1 MNIENIHS
9 IFKQIQ
15 TLQKEG
21 FEDTEKYRQ
30 LYDQLQQF
38 SGDGNGWNQQQMN
51 IEEQNTMLTEEQSGQ
66 LQNQILTY
74 KMMTRNMML
83 PRDLEKQNLELS
95 QAQWEVERERIFE
108 KSVRKYHDKPEKHEE
123 LKKLISHFNQN
134 KKPAPAQTPDGT
146 QPPNQ
151 FEVDPKAE
159 EYIERNSYFIERR
172 KNDLSRL
179 MGNGYLSDEARLR
192 VTIEAKFLDSL
203 AFYDK
208 LKDSILRNV
217 LRSKPKRT
225 FEKSFLDRKFFTRE
239 RPSKKYEHKMMEK
252 LENSMRNE
260 KDQRK
265 RNRNRDFLRDL
276 HAHQAAFFEFH
287 KRKQKTI
294 KKRSIGFKA
303 YMEMIEKRE
312 REAHDKQTTA
322 RVNAL
327 KQKDFDAY
335 MDLVQKAKNT
345 RIIELLRQTETF
357 MRQLGA
363 KVKVQR
369 GEQPQ
374 DGVDEDV
381 TEGQADENLA
391 FNLKNSTKIYYDLTQ
406 SNKETIKEQPSLL
419 EGGTLKTYQMAGLE
433 WMVSLYN
440 NHLNGILADEMGLGK
455 TIQTI
460 SLFCYLMESK
470 HNFGP
475 FLIVVPLS
483 TLPNWSLE
491 FDKWAPSIKKIVYKG
506 APQARK
512 QLSSQLKNTK
522 WNVCL
527 TTYEYILKD
536 KYTLNKFNWQYIII
550 DEGHR
555 MKNNKSK
562 FAQTLGTEYNSQNRI
577 LLTGTPLQNNLTEL
591 WSLLNFLLPKVFNS
605 ADEFEK
611 WFSLAVTNIASEK
624 EAQLTEEEQLLII
637 NRLHQVLRPFLLRR
651 VKKEVEAEI
660 PNKVE
665 YVIKVELSPWQ
676 KIVYEQIKDRGVL
689 TRDANGKIASKAL
702 MNLMVQLRKICDH
715 PYLFLDPDYYIHN
728 IDDNIFRTSGKF
740 ELLDRMLSKLL
751 VAKHRIL
758 IFCQMTHVM
767 DLLQIYFNYRGYIHL
782 RLDGSTKA
790 DERGDRVAMFNKPG
804 SEYDIF
810 LLSTRAGGLGLNLQT
825 ADTVILFDSD
835 WNPQMDLQAQD
846 RAHRI
851 GAKHEVRVLR
861 FVTNT
866 WIEEEILAKA
876 GSKQDL
882 DEVIIQAGMYNDR
895 STDVERR
902 EKLED
907 LLKKRATDSDSDDE
921 IPDDEQ
927 LNELLAR
934 HEDEFKFYEQLDQ
947 ERYEREKH
955 IYPNFRHPQKGEGK
969 FHNYRLITLDEVP
982 GWVKEEIKVQ
992 EDEKEYGR
1000 GNRAR
1005 KEVNYKHD
1013 MISDEQWI
1021 RAMENEEQGLT
1032 SDFSDRK
1039 KRRTRVQKFQ
1049 SEDESTDQ
1057 QPKRSLRKAVR
1068 NTRKIEEDLSEES
1081 GDDDDGEEQ
1090 IYQDNDDDDDFDA
1103 PEDTENDKKKFKR
1116 MKKLKTDD
1124 ESRDRSERG
1133 DGYTSTEY

>member
-1 MNIENIHS
+1 MLTED
-9 IFKQIQ
+9 Q
-15 TLQKEG
+15 T
-21 FEDTEKYRQ
+21 
-30 LYDQLQQF
+30 DQLQ
-38 SGDGNGWNQQQMN
+38 NH
-51 IEEQNTMLTEEQSGQ
+51 
-66 LQNQILTY
+66 ILTY
-74 KMMTRNMML
+74 KMLTRNMML
-83 PRDLEKQNLELS
+83 PKDLERNNTELS
-95 QAQWEVERERIFE
+95 QPQWEVERERIFE
-108 KSVRKYHDKPEKHEE
+108 KSIRKYYDKPEKHEE
-123 LKKLISHFNQN
+123 LKKLISHYNQN
-134 KKPAPAQTPDGT
+134 KKPAPTQTPDGT
-146 QPPNQ
+146 QPPSQ

-172 KNDLSRL
+172 KHDLSRL
-179 MGNGYLSDEARLR
+179 MMNGYLSDEARLR

-239 RPSKKYEHKMMEK
+239 RPSKKYEQKMMEK
-252 LENSMRNE
+252 LENSMRHE

-265 RNRNRDFLRDL
+265 RARHREFLRDL

-303 YMEMIEKRE
+303 YIEMIEKRE
-312 REAHDKQTTA
+312 KEALDKQTTA

-335 MDLVQKAKNT
+335 MDMVQKAKNT
-345 RIIELLRQTETF
+345 RIIELLKQTEGF

-363 KVKVQR
+363 KVKIQR

-374 DGVDEDV
+374 EGVDEDV
-381 TEGQADENLA
+381 TGAVEGEGVDDNLA
-391 FNLKNSTKIYYDLTQ
+391 FNLKNSTKVYYDLTQ
-406 SNKETIKEQPSLL
+406 SNKESIKEQPSLL
-419 EGGTLKTYQMAGLE
+419 EGGTLKSYQMAGLE

-491 FDKWAPSIKKIVYKG
+491 FDKWAPSIKKVVYKG

-512 QLSSQLKNTK
+512 QLASQLKTTK
-522 WNVCL
+522 WNVVL

-536 KYTLNKFNWQYIII
+536 KYTLNKYNWQYIII

-562 FAQTLGTEYNSQNRI
+562 FAQTLGTEYNSLNRI

-611 WFSLAVTNIASEK
+611 WFSLAVTNFSGEK

-665 YVIKVELSPWQ
+665 YVVKVELSPWQ
-676 KIVYEQIKDRGVL
+676 KIVYEQIKERGVM
-689 TRDANGKIASKAL
+689 TRDASGKIASKAL

-715 PYLFLDPDYYIHN
+715 PYLFLDREYYIDN

-740 ELLDRMLSKLL
+740 ELLDRMIPKLL
-751 VAKHRIL
+751 LGKHRIL

-767 DLLQIYFNYRGYIHL
+767 DLLQIYFNYRGWAHL

-790 DERGDRVAMFNKPG
+790 DERGERVALFNKPN
-804 SEYDIF
+804 SDYDIF

-876 GSKQDL
+876 GSKQAM

-907 LLKKRATDSDSDDE
+907 LLKKRATDSDSDEE

-934 HEDEFKFYEQLDQ
+934 HEDEFRFYEQLDQ

-955 IYPNFRHPQKGEGK
+955 IYSNFRHPQKGEGK

-982 GWVKEEIKVQ
+982 AWVKEEVKTQ
-992 EDEKEYGR
+992 EEEKEYGR

-1013 MISDEQWI
+1013 LISDEAWI
-1021 RAMENEEQGLT
+1021 RAMENEEAGLT

-1039 KRRTRVQKFQ
+1039 KRKTRSQKFQ
-1049 SEDESTDQ
+1049 SEEDESTDQ
-1057 QPKRSLRKAVR
+1057 PKRRLRGRR
-1068 NTRKIEEDLSEES
+1068 NTKIQEEPSEES
-1081 GDDDDGEEQ
+1081 EDDGDGDGDDGEQ
-1090 IYQDNDDDDDFDA
+1090 IYQDNDHDNDDDEDFDA
-1103 PEDTENDKKKFKR
+1103 PEENSDMDKKKFRR

-1124 ESRDRSERG
+1124 ESLNRSERG